1 MSGNCRY
8 DAYRI
13 VVNEIHTIRKKKEQ
27 DAMATGVKASTFHSY
42 VQGFNVKSHM
52 SYTKGNK
59 IPGPGKY
66 SPPWT

>member
-42 VQGFNVKSHM
+42 VQGFNVK
-52 SYTKGNK
+52 
-59 IPGPGKY
+59 ILCPRL
-66 SPPWT
+66 